1 MAKNNARFK
10 RRTGFKTI
18 RNNFLIVCEG
28 SKTEPNYFDAF
39 RVPKTI
45 VEGDG
50 FNTLSLIKYT
60 IKRIASDA
68 QKEIHYDQ
76 VWCVFDRDSFQL
88 DQIEQAFDLAE
99 QQNIQ
104 LAYSNE
110 SFELWYYLHFHLLV
124 TGLGRKDYISKL
136 NKLLGFKYEKSADN
150 IYEKLLPLQAIAL
163 KNARHLH
170 SQSKISNASFNA
182 KILSLKMPITCLHVA
197 NKNQCPYT
205 SVFLLVEELNK
216 SKLK

>member
-45 VEGDG
+45 VEGEG

-99 QQNIQ
+99 RNNIL

-124 TGLGRKDYISKL
+124 TGLGRRDYISKL
-136 NKLLGFKYEKSADN
+136 NRLLGFKYEKSADN
-150 IYEKLLPLQAIAL
+150 IYEKLLPLQTTAL
-163 KNARHLH
+163 RNARHLH
-170 SQSKISNASFNA
+170 KQA
-182 KILSLKMPITCLHVA
+182 KTIKTAINPIFPAEKESVPYSLLE
-197 NKNQCPYT
+197 NKSQCPHT
-205 SVFLLVEELNK
+205 SVFFWSNN
-216 SKLK
+216 